1 MVSKIDKLMLDT
13 CVLRDRSFV
22 YWLSGHSRG
31 KLCISAITYAEQMR
45 QLLANN
51 KSVEKFNELL
61 DYCHITVVPFT
72 KQSADTAARLMPN
85 RLRYAKCARTSI
97 GRIR

>member
-1 MVSKIDKLMLDT
+1 MIRMVSKIDKLMLDT
-13 CVLRDRSFV
+13 CILRDRQFV

-51 KSVEKFNELL
+51 KSV
-61 DYCHITVVPFT
+61 
-72 KQSADTAARLMPN
+72 
-85 RLRYAKCARTSI
+85 
-97 GRIR
+97 